1 MTDKLKILI
10 VDDEDSLRFSL
21 ASILEL
27 EGYEVKTAEDGYKA
41 IELAKKENFDIL
53 FSDIRMPGITG
64 NETFKEIKKIKPDI
78 IGVMM
83 TAYALN
89 DLIIDA
95 LNTGAF
101 ACLSKPFEIE
111 TVLSTIKDI
120 TTRPFAVVIDK
131 NENINQK
138 FLNSLKNCG
147 LNVASSEIDSE
158 KIDFMFKHKP
168 DILIISVNSQE
179 AETQTE
185 NILKKLKELF
195 GKNIKTIIIEK
206 EKNNSFITNVEKIT
220 PAIFFEKNINIK
232 EVFTILGKEKRK
244 LNIAMVNMDNED
256 FEPLNNALE
265 KAGFHLLHYPNCEK
279 LFEELSNSFFDVAL
293 VNVKID
299 TNISDFHDKLQKQM
313 PDTGAVYILNDD
325 KNLESVK
332 QKGCFY
338 LTKPFEI
345 ESVINLINKILGK

>member
-10 VDDEDSLRFSL
+10 VDDEDSLRLSL

-27 EGYEVKTAEDGYKA
+27 EGYEVKTAEDGFKA
-41 IELAKKENFDIL
+41 IELAKKEEFNIL

-89 DLIIDA
+89 DLITDA

-101 ACLSKPFEIE
+101 TCLSKPFEIE

-120 TTRPFAVVIDK
+120 TSRPFAVVIDK
-131 NENINQK
+131 DANIDQK

-147 LNVASSEIDSE
+147 LNVASSEIELS
-158 KIDFMFKHKP
+158 KVAFMFKHKP
-168 DILIISVNSQE
+168 DILIVAVHSE
-179 AETQTE
+179 EEEKQTLD
-185 NILKKLKELF
+185 ILKKLKEKF
-195 GKNIKTIIIEK
+195 GNIPKTVIIEK
-206 EKNNSFITNVEKIT
+206 EQNASFVDDAEKFGT
-220 PAIFFEKNINIK
+220 VHFFQSPINIK
-232 EVFTILGKEKRK
+232 QIFEILGPIKRK
-244 LNIAMVNMDNED
+244 QNIALVNMDSED
-256 FEPLNNALE
+256 FEPLNKALADE
-265 KAGFHLLHYPNCEK
+265 GFHLLSYEDCNK
-279 LFEELSNSFFDVAL
+279 LYEELNNSFFDVAL
-293 VNVKID
+293 INVKID
-299 TNISDFHDKLQKQM
+299 TNIADFHDKLQQQM
-313 PDTGAVYILNDD
+313 PNIGSVYLLNDD

-345 ESVINLINKILGK
+345 ENVISLINKILGK

>member
-131 NENINQK
+131 NENINQR

-195 GKNIKTIIIEK
+195 GKDIKTIIIEK

-220 PAIFFEKNINIK
+220 PAIFFEKHINIK

-256 FEPLNNALE
+256 FEPLNNVCQGSTARLRVGGE
-265 KAGFHLLHYPNCEK
+265 RSH
-279 LFEELSNSFFDVAL
+279 DAL

>member
-10 VDDEDSLRFSL
+10 VDDEDSLRLSL

-27 EGYEVKTAEDGYKA
+27 EGYEVKTAEDGFKA
-41 IELAKKENFDIL
+41 IELAKKEEFNIL

-64 NETFKEIKKIKPDI
+64 NETFKEIKKIKPDV

-95 LNTGAF
+95 LNSGAF

-120 TTRPFAVVIDK
+120 TSRPFAVVIDK
-131 NENINQK
+131 EANVSQS

-147 LNVASSEIDSE
+147 LNVASSEIDSS

-168 DILIISVNSQE
+168 DILIIAINSKE
-179 AETQTE
+179 DESQTLA
-185 NILKKLKELF
+185 ILKKLKELF
-195 GKNIKTIIIEK
+195 GKLPKTIIVEK
-206 EKNNSFITNVEKIT
+206 EQNDSFVEEAK
-220 PAIFFEKNINIK
+220 AIGTINFFEKNIDIK
-232 EVFTILGKEKRK
+232 ELFNILGTQKRK
-244 LNIAMVNMDNED
+244 LNIATVNMDTED
-256 FEPLNNALE
+256 FEPLCNHLRE
-265 KAGFHLLHYPNCEK
+265 EGFHLLSYPDCNK
-279 LFEELSNSFFDVAL
+279 LFEELNNSFFDVAL
-293 VNVKID
+293 INVKID
-299 TNISDFHDKLQKQM
+299 TNIADFHDKLQKQM
-313 PDTGAVYILNDD
+313 PNIGSIYILNDD
-325 KNLESVK
+325 KNLEAVK

-345 ESVINLINKILGK
+345 ESVMKLINKILGK